1 MPKCPKHPRQ
11 SLSGR
16 HQFCPLCS
24 RRSAQSKGWGTS
36 GRRYKKKRSR
46 NRSAK
51 NPRVDARSRRALVP
65 AQVPA
70 QVSKKRKLGNVAP
83 LAPKGAAM
91 DVDSESDSDSDDVM
105 PATCATGATPAT
117 PAKPVEHNTPAT
129 PATPAE
135 PPAQS
140 TCCNNCD
147 YIFNNLLKRQLDS
160 AKCSVHDRE
169 RHFLQT
175 EMETEIEAEDGTASN
190 RPTKESGYTGLPHD
204 NMCLHG
210 DACTNNEF
218 DVGVP
223 LHACYF
229 CPASECARCAG
240 LSIRQVRLKNPL
252 DFVCSQCVDEARKN
266 ARVFVG

>member
-1 MPKCPKHPRQ
+1 MRDVQ
-11 SLSGR
+11 EGEG
-16 HQFCPLCS
+16 F
-24 RRSAQSKGWGTS
+24 
-36 GRRYKKKRSR
+36 RYKKKRSS

-51 NPRVDARSRRALVP
+51 NPRVDARSRRALVS

-70 QVSKKRKLGNVAP
+70 PKKRKVRKLGKKVP
-83 LAPKGAAM
+83 LGEDM
-91 DVDSESDSDSDDVM
+91 DVDSSDSDSDAELGAATSAA
-105 PATCATGATPAT
+105 PAAPAAPAT
-117 PAKPVEHNTPAT
+117 PAAPAKHNKHNKHNEPAT

-147 YIFNNLLKRQLDS
+147 YIFNNLLKLQLDS
-160 AKCSVHDRE
+160 AKCSVYEPKKD
-169 RHFLQT
+169 
-175 EMETEIEAEDGTASN
+175 
-190 RPTKESGYTGLPHD
+190 SGYTGLPHAK
-204 NMCLHG
+204 MCLHG
-210 DACTNNEF
+210 EECTNNEF
-218 DVGVP
+218 DVEVP